1 MKIKMKRLIINTLRR
16 MLWTFNF
23 CAAYYMWVERDRFKR
38 LFLLMIYDFARW
50 LDRQFYFG
58 QYEFF
63 RTVDPKY
70 DSIHE
75 FSEHE
80 IVIRKIIV
88 YVILMPTVFVLSM
101 ICIILIIVLLIRIC
115 KFFLKLYRK
124 R

>member
-1 MKIKMKRLIINTLRR
+1 MKIKMKRLIIHTLRR

-23 CAAYYMWVERDRFKR
+23 CAAYYMWVERDRFIR

-50 LDRQFYFG
+50 LDKQFHFG
-58 QYEFF
+58 NYEFF

-75 FSEHE
+75 FTEYE
-80 IVIRKIIV
+80 IVIRKIII
-88 YVILMPTVFVLSM
+88 YVILMPTGFVLIM